1 MNGSA
6 DLFYKKNKN
15 IKNLNVKKKDISK
28 FKIKNFTTVHVNKKV
43 LHRLK
48 AASDIKLYE
57 VSTNFLDD
65 VIRVSDD
72 TNRKSGRINSEHK
85 R

>member
-1 MNGSA
+1 
-6 DLFYKKNKN
+6 
-15 IKNLNVKKKDISK
+15 
-28 FKIKNFTTVHVNKKV
+28 VHVNKKV

>member
-1 MNGSA
+1 M
-6 DLFYKKNKN
+6 
-15 IKNLNVKKKDISK
+15 
-28 FKIKNFTTVHVNKKV
+28 HVNKKV

-72 TNRKSGRINSEHK
+72 QQGRGRINSEHK